1 MLFFS
6 VKGAFSFFKLL
17 PFLRIMNSE
26 IDTMI
31 IPNHD
36 LVVKFS
42 LIKISPDKAAIKG
55 ESVSI
60 DKVFLVPIVFSDFNQ
75 KVSPKPIPNI
85 PLISKINMCF
95 NSFIELRL
103 IKAGIKTK
111 KAIIFFIKFISIDL
125 YF

>member
-6 VKGAFSFFKLL
+6 KKGAFSSFKLL

-31 IPNHD
+31 IPTHD

-42 LIKISPDKAAIKG
+42 LIKISPVKAAIMG

-60 DKVFLVPIVFSDFNQ
+60 DKVFLVPIVCSDF
-75 KVSPKPIPNI
+75 K
-85 PLISKINMCF
+85 
-95 NSFIELRL
+95 
-103 IKAGIKTK
+103 
-111 KAIIFFIKFISIDL
+111 
-125 YF
+125 